1 VFFYF
6 WRRSFYFRLF
16 ELVDG
21 FFDTENNEITVM
33 ETKDLL
39 CHAGEQAGHT
49 LSSCFVVASA
59 LVLLLG
65 EIDLTQLL
73 SSRVSDSSDI
83 SSRVSQDGSSS
94 CSASAELGE
103 CQPALRK
110 K

>member
-1 VFFYF
+1 M
-6 WRRSFYFRLF
+6 
-16 ELVDG
+16 
-21 FFDTENNEITVM
+21 EI
-33 ETKDLL
+33 KDLL

-49 LSSCFVVASA
+49 LSSWCVAASA
-59 LVLLLG
+59 LLLLVR

-73 SSRVSDSSDI
+73 PSRVSDSSYV
-83 SSRVSQDGSSS
+83 SSRVPQDGSSS